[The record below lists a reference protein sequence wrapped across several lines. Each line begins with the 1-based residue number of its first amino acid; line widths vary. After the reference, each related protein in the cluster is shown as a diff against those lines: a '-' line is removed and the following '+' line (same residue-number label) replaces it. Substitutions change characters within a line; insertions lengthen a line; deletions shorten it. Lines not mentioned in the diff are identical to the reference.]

1 MFQGAVPTVFHKK
14 NKINA
19 SLHGYSIQFTLKG
32 IILLPH
38 SGQLQEQSWIWA
50 LGGLQHHPV
59 SLAPKLAVWEA
70 ASWWQQGI
78 GPVLAL
84 LQQMVYHNSVD
95 AVFNKVVEVLL
106 PFLRTKRKKK
116 YIYDVAK

>member
-1 MFQGAVPTVFHKK
+1 MVIAFNSHSRVSFYYHTV
-14 NKINA
+14 A
-19 SLHGYSIQFTLKG
+19 SFRNRAGYGHLVGFSIT
-32 IILLPH
+32 
-38 SGQLQEQSWIWA
+38 
-50 LGGLQHHPV
+50 PV

-106 PFLRTKRKKK
+106 PFLRTKRKKNTYMTWLNK
-116 YIYDVAK
+116 KKTPLLHC